1 MRGSSNGLSACS
13 PTTLDSEET
22 AMPTQVADHATV
34 HDSRFDHQTAMAL
47 AAEEYTRF
55 ADTLVGL
62 AEEDWQMP
70 TSCTGWTIR
79 DMAGHTL
86 GMAELAGSLPEMA
99 RQLIRASR
107 AAKRSGKPQVDELT
121 DLQVRKHEQL
131 RVADLVGAVQRIG
144 PKAVAGRRRRPALM
158 RAMTIIDQGPD
169 GASPERWKV
178 GFLTDTILTRDPW
191 MHRSDIAQALG
202 RPMKLTR
209 EHDGVVV
216 ADVVAEWALRHG
228 QPFDLILTGPAGG
241 RWTSGAS
248 GASGEAIS
256 LDAEQFCRILSGR
269 GSGAGLMA
277 TFVPF

>member
-1 MRGSSNGLSACS
+1 
-13 PTTLDSEET
+13 
-22 AMPTQVADHATV
+22 MPTQVADQATI
-34 HDSRFDHQTAMAL
+34 HDSRFDHETAMTL
-47 AAEEYTRF
+47 AAEEYSRFTRVL
-55 ADTLVGL
+55 AGL
-62 AEEDWQMP
+62 AEEDWHAP
-70 TSCTGWTIR
+70 TSCPGWTVR

-86 GMAELAGSLPEMA
+86 GMAELAASLPEMA
-99 RQLIRASR
+99 RQLIRAGR
-107 AAKRSGKPQVDELT
+107 AAKRSGKPQIDELT
-121 DLQVRKHEQL
+121 DLQVRKHQQL
-131 RVADLVGAVQRIG
+131 SVADLVAAVQRIG

-158 RAMTIIDQGPD
+158 RARTIIDHGPD

-178 GFLTDTILTRDPW
+178 GFMTDTILTRDPW

-202 RPMKLTR
+202 RPMELTR

-228 QPFDLILTGPAGG
+228 QPYSLTLTGPAGG
-241 RWTSGAS
+241 RWSSGAT
-248 GASGEAIS
+248 GEAIS

>member
-1 MRGSSNGLSACS
+1 
-13 PTTLDSEET
+13 
-22 AMPTQVADHATV
+22 MPTQVADHATI
-34 HDSRFDHQTAMAL
+34 HDSRFERDSAMAL

-55 ADTLVGL
+55 ADTLAGL
-62 AEEDWQMP
+62 TEEDWQAP

-86 GMAELAGSLPEMA
+86 GMAELAASLPEMA

-107 AAKRSGKPQVDELT
+107 AAKRSGKPQIDELT

-131 RVADLVGAVQRIG
+131 SIGDLVRAVQRIG
-144 PKAVAGRRRRPALM
+144 PRAVAGRRRRPALM
-158 RAMTIIDQGPD
+158 RAQTIIDQGPD

-209 EHDGVVV
+209 EHDGVLV

-228 QPFDLILTGPAGG
+228 QPYVLTLTGPAGG
-241 RWTSGAS
+241 RWSSGT
-248 GASGEAIS
+248 SGEAIS

-269 GSGAGLMA
+269 GSGSGLMS